1 MHTPVLFLVFNR
13 PYTTAQGF
21 EAIREARPPRLYVA
35 ADGPRKDRPGEKERC
50 EQVRGIATAV
60 DWPCELKTLF
70 RDDNLGCGIA
80 VSTAIDWFFENEP
93 EGIILEDDCL
103 PHHSFF
109 PFSEELLERYR
120 EEDRVMVI
128 SGDYF
133 HGQAYEPE
141 HSYFFSRFPHCW
153 GWASW
158 RRAWQSYDH
167 AMAQWP
173 GLRESEWL
181 IRVGGGHRD
190 FWAYWTQVFD
200 ATHAGDIDTWD
211 YQWTFSCWTQNGLTI
226 LPSKNLVKNS
236 GFGEGATHAPDDGG
250 WIAQLPL
257 EKMEFP
263 LVHPENILR
272 DKVADRWMD
281 LHVFRTRAFMYRQTL
296 RRIPGVVQLKT
307 RLLRRRRGVSNG

>member
-13 PYTTAQGF
+13 PDTTAQVF

-50 EQVRGIATAV
+50 GQVREIASAV
-60 DWPCELKTLF
+60 DWPCVLKTLF
-70 RDDNLGCGIA
+70 RDENLGCGIA
-80 VSTAIDWFFENEP
+80 VSTAIDWFFEKEP

-103 PHHSFF
+103 PHDSFF

-128 SGDYF
+128 SGNYF
-133 HGQAYEPE
+133 HGRTHKPE

-173 GLRESEWL
+173 GLRESDWL

-190 FWAYWTQVFD
+190 FRAYWTQVFD
-200 ATHAGDIDTWD
+200 ATHAGDIDSWD
-211 YQWTFSCWTQNGLTI
+211 YQWTFSCWVYNGLTI
-226 LPSKNLVKNS
+226 LPSKNLVKNI
-236 GFGEGATHAPDDGG
+236 GFGEDSTHTTDDGG

-272 DKVADRWMD
+272 DKVADRWTD
-281 LHVFRTRAFMYRQTL
+281 LHVFRTRALMYRKIL
-296 RRIPGVVQLKT
+296 PRIPGLV
-307 RLLRRRRGVSNG
+307 RLRNLVKRAMARAFR